1 MPYVLWT
8 LLSALVL
15 VHLYLQVAVTF
26 VILADNEPKLR
37 RASQA
42 AVVWLVPIFG
52 VLLLGYFKAEEYNAR
67 ARRPS
72 LALVPMLWLAG
83 GPKTPSGSN
92 DPYAGTTADAAGGD
106 IAGGE

>member
-8 LLSALVL
+8 FLSALVL
-15 VHLYLQVAVTF
+15 IHVYLQVAVTF
-26 VILADNEPKLR
+26 LILTDHEAKLR
-37 RASQA
+37 RVSQV

-52 VLLLGYFKAEEYNAR
+52 ALLLGYFKAEEYNAR
-67 ARRPS
+67 ARRPP

-92 DPYAGTTADAAGGD
+92 GRYAGTTADAAGGD
-106 IAGGE
+106 IAGGD